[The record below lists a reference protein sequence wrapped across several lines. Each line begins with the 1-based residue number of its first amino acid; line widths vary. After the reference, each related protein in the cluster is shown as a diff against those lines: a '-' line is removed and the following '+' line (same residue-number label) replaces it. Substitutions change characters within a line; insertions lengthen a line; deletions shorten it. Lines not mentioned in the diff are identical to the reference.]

1 MGPRTNIRRLSQTA
15 RIPSSADASLA
26 EVMGTMRAMR
36 RLRPDPVPDELVR
49 ELIEAAMYA
58 PSAGHQQGQVF
69 VVVTDRER
77 IARLAV
83 VWRMVV
89 DMYEGWLGKADPRY
103 GKDPFAIRTWQAVHY
118 QRDHFHETPVV
129 ILACYDQ
136 RAYMRGVKRQL
147 GDLVAAM
154 RKAGPGRA
162 RRMLLGGL
170 NAVEQRSEAASIYP
184 AVQNLLLA
192 ARARGLAAT
201 MTTWHLFAEAD
212 VRAILEIPSD
222 VHTYALIPVGWPLGN
237 FGAVTRRPADEV
249 VRRDHW

>member
-1 MGPRTNIRRLSQTA
+1 MTTA
-15 RIPSSADASLA
+15 ANEGRGRAEGSLV
-26 EVMGTMRAMR
+26 EVMTTMRAMR
-36 RLRPDPVPDELVR
+36 RLRPDPVPDELIR

-69 VVVTDRER
+69 VVVTDRDR
-77 IARLAV
+77 IARLAA

-103 GKDPFAIRTWQAVHY
+103 GIDPLVNRTWSAVHY

-129 ILACYDQ
+129 IVACYDQ
-136 RAYMRGVKRQL
+136 RAYMRSVKSRL
-147 GDLVAAM
+147 GDLVGAL

-162 RRMLLGGL
+162 RRMVMGGL
-170 NAVEQRSEAASIYP
+170 NTVEQRSEAASIYP

-212 VRAILEIPSD
+212 VKEILEIPD
-222 VHTYALIPVGWPLGN
+222 RVRTYAVIPIGWPLGH
-237 FGAVTRRPADEV
+237 FGPISRRPSEEV
-249 VRRDHW
+249 IRRDHW